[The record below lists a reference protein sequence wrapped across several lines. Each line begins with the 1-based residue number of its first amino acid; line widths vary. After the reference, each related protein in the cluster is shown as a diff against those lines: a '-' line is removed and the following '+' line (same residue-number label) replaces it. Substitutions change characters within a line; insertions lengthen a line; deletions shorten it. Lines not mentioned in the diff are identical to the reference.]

1 MKVVVKSRGRA
12 KKNSGTPAKISG
24 TAGFSANWKHRAE
37 ALVNH
42 WTAGDPENQIQ
53 LAFRKHWELFRE
65 RLGDK
70 NSGKCLEV
78 GCGRGTISSYFAS
91 AGYDC
96 TLLDYSA
103 EALDLARAI
112 FGKAGWPAKFIRGD
126 ANALP
131 FKDGSFDVVV
141 SIGLL
146 EHFENVEKPLREQW
160 RVLKP
165 GGTCLAYIV
174 PERPDNVQRYF
185 RWVNLGLKLASPLWA
200 TLKAVAAKAEV
211 YRSDFGSERYLDVVR
226 DLSVTDVFVSGV
238 YPLPMISHSPEFPFS
253 LLPKPLE
260 GALTSVFQAVLAARK
275 KITGRNPWLCDE
287 KFGQAFL
294 VSFRKGK

>member
-1 MKVVVKSRGRA
+1 MKAVAKSRGRA
-12 KKNSGTPAKISG
+12 KRKSKSTAKVSG
-24 TAGFSANWKHRAE
+24 TAGFSANWKNRTE
-37 ALVNH
+37 ALANH
-42 WTAGDPENQIQ
+42 WSSGEPANQIQ
-53 LAFRKHWELFRE
+53 LAFRRHWELFDE
-65 RLGDK
+65 ILGHK
-70 NSGKCLEV
+70 NSGACLEV

-112 FGKAGWPAKFIRGD
+112 FKNAGLRAKFVRGD
-126 ANALP
+126 ANKLL

-146 EHFENVEKPLREQW
+146 EHFENVERPLREQW

-174 PERPDNVQRYF
+174 PERPDNVQKYF
-185 RWVNLGLKLASPLWA
+185 RWVNSGLKLVSPLWA
-200 TLKAVAAKAEV
+200 RAKSGAAKADV
-211 YRSDFGSERYLDVVR
+211 YRSDFGSERYLAVVNA
-226 DLSVTDVFVSGV
+226 LAVSEVFVSGV

-253 LLPKPLE
+253 LLPKPME
-260 GALTSVFQAVLAARK
+260 GVLTRVFRMALAARG
-275 KITGRNPWLCDE
+275 KITGRNPWLCGE
-287 KFGQAFL
+287 EFGQAFL